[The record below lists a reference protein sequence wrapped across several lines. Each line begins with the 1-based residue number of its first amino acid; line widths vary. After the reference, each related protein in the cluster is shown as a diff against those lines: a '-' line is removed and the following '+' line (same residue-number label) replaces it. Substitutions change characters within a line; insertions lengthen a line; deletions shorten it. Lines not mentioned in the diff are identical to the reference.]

1 MRNEKFTIA
10 LEKYSF
16 FILKGIIKAAAFYAA
31 AYII

>member
-1 MRNEKFTIA
+1 MRNKKFTIA

-16 FILKGIIKAAAFYAA
+16 FILKRKIKAAAQIAA